1 MTPPLPIAITM
12 GCPAG
17 IGPEI
22 ILKYFTSI
30 PQTARG
36 KIVVAG
42 DINVLDFYRKRFAI
56 DCSLLSWQPGASI
69 PEQSSTIPVFGT
81 SSLAADDIHPG
92 TFTRKTSEAMVAAI
106 TQSVTAT
113 QKKQLA
119 GICTCP
125 ISKESLQLSG
135 QHYPG
140 HTEMLAALCQVDSQ
154 VMMMAGTS
162 LKVTL
167 ATIHCPVADIPSLL
181 TIDSLVKLFTI
192 SWNSLQND
200 FGIQSP
206 RIAVAALN
214 PHAGEGGMFGREEEE
229 IIEPAMTRALALD
242 IPLQGPF
249 PPDTIFFKAAKGEYD
264 AVICMY
270 HDQGLIPFKLL
281 HFNDGVNVTLGLP
294 IVRTSVDHG
303 TAYDIAGKGVANP
316 ESLTAAIKMAQT
328 ISVNRKTS
336 KRSQ

>member
-1 MTPPLPIAITM
+1 MTPSLPVAITM

-30 PQTARG
+30 PVNDRG
-36 KIVVAG
+36 KVVVAG
-42 DINVLDFYRKRFAI
+42 DIGVLEFYKKHFSI
-56 DCSLLSWQPGASI
+56 DCALRSWQPGTPV
-69 PEQSSTIPVFGT
+69 PERPLTIPVFET
-81 SSLAADDIHPG
+81 SHLETDGICPS
-92 TFTRKTSEAMVAAI
+92 TFTQKTAEAMVAAI
-106 TQSVTAT
+106 TQSVTAA
-113 QKKQLA
+113 QKEQLA
-119 GICTCP
+119 AICTCP

-135 QHYPG
+135 HRYPG
-140 HTEMLAALCQVDSQ
+140 HTEMLAALCQVGSQ

-167 ATIHCPVADIPSLL
+167 ATIHCSVAEVPSLL

-192 SWNSLQND
+192 TWNSLQCD
-200 FGIQSP
+200 FGLKHP
-206 RIAVAALN
+206 KIAVAALN
-214 PHAGEGGMFGREEEE
+214 PHAGEGGMFGNEEKD
-229 IIEPAMTRALALD
+229 IIKPAIERVSALD

-281 HFNDGVNVTLGLP
+281 HFDDGVNVTLGLP

-303 TAYDIAGKGVANP
+303 TAYDIAGKGIASP
-316 ESLTAAIKMAQT
+316 ESLTAAVEMAQL
-328 ISVNRKTS
+328 IASNRRNQS
-336 KRSQ
+336 SQ